1 MQKKIISFM
10 EENHMVEEGECIL
23 AAVSG
28 GADSLC
34 LLLILLNL
42 QERKGCRVCAVH
54 VEHGI
59 RGADSL
65 QDAQFVEE
73 FCKRQQVPCKIFHCQ
88 APEYARAHKMTLEE
102 AARKLRY
109 DFFDQAAEI
118 FGADK
123 IAVAHN
129 QNDCA
134 ETMLFHLIRGTGLKG
149 MCGIL
154 PVRGRI
160 IRPLLCVERKEI
172 EKYMEQK
179 GQIFCQDKT
188 NEALDYSRNKIRRQV
203 LPVLEEINDQTI
215 AHIKQASVMMT
226 EVTELVEDLTKRAEE
241 KYVRQGKHGIYI
253 SRRILEESIVIQKSL
268 LHRILTETAGSS
280 QDISSIHVQQF
291 QELFQKQTGRRLSF
305 PYNITAERVYDEIL
319 LRKEEGNP
327 GRMEDQNAK
336 EEIRILPVEGVLQIP
351 AYGYEIR
358 TRLLEEHFQKEEIP
372 KKMYTKWVDYD
383 KIKGIMQLRTSREN
397 DFFVISADGRRKKL
411 KKYFTDEKIPK
422 EERKEMLFLV
432 DDVHIIW
439 AIGRRISEDVK
450 VTEETRRILEIQVCG
465 GAVHE
470 RESACVDFRGR
481 SGTENL
487 CDGERDQ

>member
-88 APEYARAHKMTLEE
+88 APEYAKAHKMTLEE

-172 EKYMEQK
+172 EEYLEQK
-179 GQIFCQDKT
+179 GQDFCLDKT
-188 NEALDYSRNKIRRQV
+188 NEGLDYSRNKIRRQV
-203 LPVLEEINDQTI
+203 LPVLTEINDQTV
-215 AHIKQASVMMT
+215 AHMNQTSVMMM
-226 EVTELVEDLTKRAEE
+226 ELTKLMEDLTREAEK
-241 KYVRQGKHGIYI
+241 KYVRQGKCGIYI
-253 SRRILEESIVIQKSL
+253 SSKVLKENIVIQKFL
-268 LHRILTETAGSS
+268 FHRILAETAGSS
-280 QDISSIHVQQF
+280 QDISRVHVKQI
-291 QELFQKQTGRRLSF
+291 QELFQKQTGRKLYF
-305 PYNITAERVYDEIL
+305 PYGVTGERVYDEIL
-319 LRKEEGNP
+319 LKKKEPDFSSMKEQNLKEEVL
-327 GRMEDQNAK
+327 
-336 EEIRILPVEGVLQIP
+336 ILPVEGILQIP
-351 AYGYEIR
+351 GYGYEIR
-358 TRLLEEHFQKEEIP
+358 TRLLEKPFQKEEIP

-411 KKYFTDEKIPK
+411 KKYFTDEKIPR

-450 VTEETRRILEIQVCG
+450 ITEDTRRILEIQVCG

-470 RESACVDFRGR
+470 
-481 SGTENL
+481 
-487 CDGERDQ
+487 